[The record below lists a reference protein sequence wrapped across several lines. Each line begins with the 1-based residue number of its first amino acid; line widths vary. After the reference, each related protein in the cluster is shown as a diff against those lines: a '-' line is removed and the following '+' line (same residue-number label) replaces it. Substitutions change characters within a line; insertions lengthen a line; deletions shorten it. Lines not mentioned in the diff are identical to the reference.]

1 MASPLSRLR
10 PDPPSE
16 TREPRVI
23 EVADRDAHTAFEALS
38 AETSHQVY
46 AELCAEP
53 GTPSA
58 LADRM
63 DTSLQNL
70 NYHLGKLEDADLIER
85 AGTRYSDRGREMT
98 IYAPRHDPLVF
109 TGDPESRRSLAAE
122 LPRVLSA
129 VAIVAGIGLI
139 GQWAA
144 YSTGLVDG
152 ATTVGAAGGGET
164 AFSPTV
170 LLFEP
175 AVLIFLGALLA
186 GLVVLL
192 TGRREER

>member
-1 MASPLSRLR
+1 MASPLSKLR
-10 PDPPSE
+10 PDPPSDA
-16 TREPRVI
+16 RNPRVI
-23 EVADRDAHTAFEALS
+23 EVADTEAHTAFDALS
-38 AETSHQVY
+38 AETSHRVY
-46 AELCAEP
+46 AQLCTEP
-53 GTPSA
+53 ATPSA
-58 LADRM
+58 LAERM

-70 NYHLGKLEDADLIER
+70 DYHLGKLEDAGLIEP

-109 TGDPESRRSLAAE
+109 TGDPDARQSLAAE

-144 YSTGLVDG
+144 YSTGFLTG
-152 ATTVGAAGGGET
+152 AATTVGAAGT
-164 AFSPTV
+164 SQPSLTPTV

-175 AVLIFLGALLA
+175 AVLVFLGALLA

-192 TGRREER
+192 TSRL